1 MIPLWNN
8 MGVLPP
14 IDQLNP
20 ASAIRSPYA
29 TDVRQL
35 VERFCT
41 SLERCDILSDFLR
54 HRSEIHRIGIVSGLQ
69 WLDGSF
75 MEDVELLEGRAPNDI
90 DVVTF
95 ADIPAAILQALTP
108 QNITMLT
115 DNRWI
120 KENFKVDFY
129 VALLSEAPEALIE
142 IAAYWYS
149 MWSHR
154 RSQQWKGF
162 LSVALDPNHDQGALD
177 LLMARKQELEN
188 EQN

>member
-1 MIPLWNN
+1 

-41 SLERCDILSDFLR
+41 SLERCDILSGFLR

-95 ADIPAAILQALTP
+95 AGIPAAILQALTP

-120 KENFKVDFY
+120 KET
-129 VALLSEAPEALIE
+129 S
-142 IAAYWYS
+142 
-149 MWSHR
+149 R
-154 RSQQWKGF
+154 
-162 LSVALDPNHDQGALD
+162 
-177 LLMARKQELEN
+177 
-188 EQN
+188 